1 MSPVAASPA
10 DLEVTVDDAGAVE
23 VSFAS
28 VSDENNIAYLLV
40 EVASG
45 AALLIDAADHAELIG
60 ELVSRAAER
69 AGARGTP
76 SPRVEHIVTTHQ
88 HWDHHRALEAF
99 AAETGATI
107 SAGADDAPE
116 LPVEADRRLHD
127 GDTIGLGQVSL
138 DVVHLR
144 GHTPGS
150 VALAL
155 TTDPETP
162 RLFTGDS
169 LFPGG
174 VGNTF
179 GRAEDFARLIDDVE
193 HRIFDVYP
201 DATVVYPGHGAGTTL
216 GAERPRVPEWRERG
230 W

>member
-1 MSPVAASPA
+1 MSPVAATPS
-10 DLEVTVDDAGAVE
+10 DLAVTVDDAGAVE

-28 VSDENNIAYLLV
+28 VSDEDNIAYLLV

-45 AALLIDAADHAELIG
+45 SALLVDAADHQELVG

-69 AGARGTP
+69 AGERGTP
-76 SPRVEHIVTTHQ
+76 SPRIEHIVTTHQ
-88 HWDHHRALEAF
+88 HWDHHRALEAL
-99 AAETGATI
+99 ADETGAAI
-107 SAGADDAPE
+107 LAGADDAPE
-116 LPVEADRRLHD
+116 LPVEVDRRLHNHD
-127 GDTIGLGQVSL
+127 KIGLGRVSL

-155 TTDPETP
+155 TTDSAAP

-179 GRAEDFARLIDDVE
+179 GSAENFATLVDDVE
-193 HRIFDVYP
+193 RRIFDEYP
-201 DATVVYPGHGAGTTL
+201 DASVVYPGHGAGTTL
-216 GAERPRVPEWRERG
+216 GAERPTLAEWRGRG